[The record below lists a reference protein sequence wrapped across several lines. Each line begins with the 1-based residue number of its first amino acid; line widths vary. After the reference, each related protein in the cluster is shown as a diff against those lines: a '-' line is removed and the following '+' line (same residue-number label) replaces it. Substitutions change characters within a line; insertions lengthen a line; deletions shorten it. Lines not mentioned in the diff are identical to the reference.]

1 MRHKTIN
8 GKGSRVDEKE
18 KLLTKIED
26 AIDVTELEEELTSGV
41 MSAMLNGIRYIIKN
55 MDKLESEDK

>member
-1 MRHKTIN
+1 M